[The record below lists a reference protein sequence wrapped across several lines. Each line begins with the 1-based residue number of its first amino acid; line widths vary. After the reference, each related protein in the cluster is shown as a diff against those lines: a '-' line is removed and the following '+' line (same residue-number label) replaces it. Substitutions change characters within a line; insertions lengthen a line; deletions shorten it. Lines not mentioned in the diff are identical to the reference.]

1 MGRLS
6 ALILQA
12 VCLAGCLTERQ
23 ADAYVIAAN
32 RQEDRE
38 AASAG
43 QSSFCKLSGPLTL
56 FLFLPL
62 LPVLAKS
69 IKVIGGERADISQ
82 VGGVVDHLPR
92 QRATRYLF
100 LSLEHDW

>member
-1 MGRLS
+1 MGRSS

-12 VCLAGCLTERQ
+12 VCLAGWLTERQ

-32 RQEDRE
+32 RQDWE

-43 QSSFCKLSGPLTL
+43 QSPFCKTSLGLWLSPPL
-56 FLFLPL
+56 
-62 LPVLAKS
+62 VLVKS

-82 VGGVVDHLPR
+82 VGEVVDHLTC
-92 QRATRYLF
+92 QRATR
-100 LSLEHDW
+100 